1 MLFIRLVAS
10 PTLAPA
16 ASDALRRRLADGEL
30 LACVSDPDVNATFVS
45 VKTSDDDLKATVA
58 TIAETIGST
67 QAVGRAFR
75 FELQHPDAK
84 KISDELL
91 RSVAVELQGAFRASV
106 YLARRT
112 VPAGRWATMR
122 PMFWAADGLA
132 LGESAP
138 ALPFGGSESSGVSI
152 EVGTPT
158 VIAKARLVGGL
169 TQSQMKSIAAATGG
183 ADPETIEQAR
193 SNAPLAVKALD
204 RLISVQDYADF
215 ARTYAGIAKATAVSE
230 GGLVKVVVSGIDDI
244 PIDRIGEFER
254 QLQRFMEET
263 HSDLEKDI
271 AETQQISDETDKA
284 LRSGI
289 EDFKKGFVG

>member
-16 ASDALRRRLADGEL
+16 ASDALRRCLADGEL

-183 ADPETIEQAR
+183 AESGLSEVGLYPITVARDGAAVFVLELSDVKRVPLHRALALLDIEAR
-193 SNAPLAVKALD
+193 RFGARLGLGSLLSNAPLELFLDAL
-204 RLISVQDYADF
+204 AMHM
-215 ARTYAGIAKATAVSE
+215 
-230 GGLVKVVVSGIDDI
+230 GLDVT
-244 PIDRIGEFER
+244 RR
-254 QLQRFMEET
+254 QVIET
-263 HSDLEKDI
+263 HLP
-271 AETQQISDETDKA
+271 
-284 LRSGI
+284 SGAASS
-289 EDFKKGFVG
+289 